1 VLLAC
6 ADHEDPFSPY
16 LDALGIEPRGTKR
29 CLRLLVFLKLKKI
42 TDLSGPEY
50 LKAWLDCLLC
60 ELRSSNVAPSYWL
73 SAGHAALW
81 RSNVHHRDI
90 SVANLMYY
98 RLDGQVHGVLNDYDL
113 SILPDKMRTLGTER
127 TGTWPFMALEML
139 LKLDEKSPHLYG
151 QCLIR
156 ALVSSG

>member
-1 VLLAC
+1 
-6 ADHEDPFSPY
+6 
-16 LDALGIEPRGTKR
+16 
-29 CLRLLVFLKLKKI
+29 
-42 TDLSGPEY
+42 
-50 LKAWLDCLLC
+50 
-60 ELRSSNVAPSYWL
+60 
-73 SAGHAALW
+73 
-81 RSNVHHRDI
+81 VHHRDI

-98 RLDGQVHGVLNDYDL
+98 RLDGQVRGVLNDYDL